1 VILFISFSFYLSK
14 NLTHL
19 FPTKIYHPK
28 KLFLTK
34 KMKFSLFS
42 IFLVA
47 ALLIGQMAPERIDPP
62 ANCKDGFLCGVTLQC
77 ACDQYCRMHQDETVL
92 NGSCLDLTR
101 GNGTRHKPE
110 MKGMGGGA
118 FALLTALC
126 RIFTKGRCGE

>member
-1 VILFISFSFYLSK
+1 
-14 NLTHL
+14 
-19 FPTKIYHPK
+19 
-28 KLFLTK
+28 
-34 KMKFSLFS
+34 MKFPLFS
-42 IFLVA
+42 IFFVA
-47 ALLIGQMAPERIDPP
+47 TLLIGQMAPERIDPP

-92 NGSCLDLTR
+92 NGSCLDLPR

-126 RIFTKGRCGE
+126 RIFTKGRCGEWKCAEDCWRMMRWKMSVDEIDVHDGYPPEG